1 MLNKVMKFFENVS
14 SPESG
19 SAPSTTEHDIRV
31 ATCALLVEIARIDQT
46 FSADE
51 LEVLLSILGD
61 QYGLSREHAE
71 MLLAEAEKEVKNS
84 VDLWQFTRRINENY
98 STQEKIEIIEMLW
111 RIVFVDGKMNR
122 YEHHL
127 MGKLQNLLHL
137 THDQLIDAKLKVK
150 NAGQN

>member
-1 MLNKVMKFFENVS
+1 MLNKVMKFFEDVS
-14 SPESG
+14 SPGTG

-46 FSADE
+46 FSQDE
-51 LEVLLSILGD
+51 LEMLLSTLEE

-71 MLLAEAEKEVKNS
+71 ALLAEVEKEVKNS
-84 VDLWQFTRRINENY
+84 VDIWRFTRLINKNY
-98 STQEKIEIIEMLW
+98 STEEKIEIIEMLW

-127 MGKLQNLLHL
+127 MGKLKNLLHL
-137 THDQLIDAKLKVK
+137 TQDQLIDAKLKVK
-150 NAGQN
+150 NAG

>member
-19 SAPSTTEHDIRV
+19 SAPNTTEHDIRV

-46 FSADE
+46 FSPDE
-51 LEVLLSILGD
+51 LEMLLSILED

-71 MLLAEAEKEVKNS
+71 ALLAEAEKEVKNS
-84 VDLWQFTRRINENY
+84 VDLWRFTRLVNENY
-98 STQEKIEIIEMLW
+98 STEEKIKIIEMLW

-127 MGKLQNLLHL
+127 MGKLKNLLHL

-150 NAGQN
+150 KAG